1 VLLGSSGSSP
11 EREQLRSA
19 SGIPR
24 LSSWQQG
31 KADAEHLVRDL
42 GRVGAGD
49 RRVRVDRRYGSAEPT
64 PQRQHT
70 GEEGLGEDPKRRVE
84 RLSTGLAT
92 DPDVT

>member
-1 VLLGSSGSSP
+1 MSSSDPRLGSRGSVP
-11 EREQLRSA
+11 
-19 SGIPR
+19 
-24 LSSWQQG
+24 WQQG

-42 GRVGAGD
+42 GGLGAGD
-49 RRVRVDRRYGSAEPT
+49 RRVRVDLRHGSAEPT